1 METRGVRV
9 RFSSPAHENRCWW
22 TILECD
28 GRYVVCV
35 RERLALP
42 DGLLA
47 YTVAGLALAP
57 SAMAAGATI
66 TLNGADGNSLAG
78 HTFNVYQI
86 GTYTDQILNGTQISS
101 LGVRG
106 TTASNAWAA
115 DAIGI
120 ANAYDPDT
128 GDDIAK
134 VYGYDDAGNIANLT
148 SSRC

>member
-47 YTVAGLALAP
+47 YTVA
-57 SAMAAGATI
+57 
-66 TLNGADGNSLAG
+66 DRR
-78 HTFNVYQI
+78 
-86 GTYTDQILNGTQISS
+86 NGTRGHVKDERS
-101 LGVRG
+101 GVKGACRPSH
-106 TTASNAWAA
+106 AAWLLEQARTHGLIDTKPLHVA
-115 DAIGI
+115 EYRQENDKW
-120 ANAYDPDT
+120 PDST
-128 GDDIAK
+128 RRA
-134 VYGYDDAGNIANLT
+134 
-148 SSRC
+148 

>member
-47 YTVAGLALAP
+47 YTVADRQTTGKARDQY
-57 SAMAAGATI
+57 SAGC
-66 TLNGADGNSLAG
+66 
-78 HTFNVYQI
+78 
-86 GTYTDQILNGTQISS
+86 
-101 LGVRG
+101 
-106 TTASNAWAA
+106 
-115 DAIGI
+115 
-120 ANAYDPDT
+120 P
-128 GDDIAK
+128 
-134 VYGYDDAGNIANLT
+134 
-148 SSRC
+148 

>member
-47 YTVAGLALAP
+47 YMVADRTGGPIAFRHP
-57 SAMAAGATI
+57 DGA
-66 TLNGADGNSLAG
+66 
-78 HTFNVYQI
+78 
-86 GTYTDQILNGTQISS
+86 
-101 LGVRG
+101 
-106 TTASNAWAA
+106 
-115 DAIGI
+115 
-120 ANAYDPDT
+120 
-128 GDDIAK
+128 
-134 VYGYDDAGNIANLT
+134 
-148 SSRC
+148 